1 MKKIFTFLA
10 LTISFSMNAQITT
23 EGTDNS
29 GISASAIGFLTT
41 SGDYS
46 TAIGYKTTASGQYST
61 AIGSSGDGEGS
72 AQMLKW
78 ILLSCNK
85 WFCNLWGLAPTPLEL
100 GQQLWV

>member
-41 SGDYS
+41 ASGDYS
-46 TAIGYKTTASGQYST
+46 TAIGYKTTASGQYKHWN
-61 AIGSSGDGEGS
+61 DGEGCTNATS
-72 AQMLKW
+72 GYSSVALVEEL
-78 ILLSCNK
+78 IL
-85 WFCNLWGLAPTPLEL
+85 
-100 GQQLWV
+100 Q

>member
-41 SGDYS
+41 ASGDYS
-46 TAIGYKTTASGQYST
+46 TAIGV
-61 AIGSSGDGEGS
+61 IF
-72 AQMLKW
+72 
-78 ILLSCNK
+78 N
-85 WFCNLWGLAPTPLEL
+85 
-100 GQQLWV
+100 

>member
-1 MKKIFTFLA
+1 MKKLLTFLA

-41 SGDYS
+41 ASGDYS

-61 AIGSSGDGEGS
+61 AI
-72 AQMLKW
+72 
-78 ILLSCNK
+78 
-85 WFCNLWGLAPTPLEL
+85 APVMERE
-100 GQQLWV
+100 VHKC